1 MAKIEVG
8 LMPTPPDGVELPK
21 KPLATF
27 RWISTAL
34 ALALVLWS
42 VLQIDAK
49 WSRLLDA
56 PADM

>member
-1 MAKIEVG
+1 MADSKLRVN

-34 ALALVLWS
+34 VIALVPES
-42 VLQIDAK
+42 
-49 WSRLLDA
+49 SRRA
-56 PADM
+56 T